1 MSSPTI
7 EPQDAAL
14 EGIQLCRRGDWRHGY
29 DQLRRVA
36 AIAGRQDMPSL
47 FYSYLGLCIARFDKR
62 YRDGITLAKHAVQKE
77 FFQPD
82 NYLNL
87 GKIYLLVEN
96 RKGAFEAVEKGLAMD
111 GQHPGLQALR
121 QDLGLRRPPV
131 LSFLDRG
138 NPVNQVLGRVRHAFR
153 PQVDVDDEPTE
164 QQVADSLDRTIHM

>member
-1 MSSPTI
+1 MSSLTT
-7 EPQDAAL
+7 EPHDAAL
-14 EGIQLCRRGDWRHGY
+14 EGIQLCRRGDWRLGY

-36 AIAGRQDMPSL
+36 AVAGRQDMPSL
-47 FYSYLGLCIARFDKR
+47 FYSYLGFCIARFDRR

-96 RKGAFEAVEKGLAMD
+96 RKGAHEAVAKGLAMD
-111 GQHPGLQALR
+111 AQHAGLQALR
-121 QDLGLRRPPV
+121 QELGVRRAPV
-131 LSFLDRG
+131 LSFLDRA
-138 NPVNQVLGRVRHAFR
+138 NPVNQLLGRIRHSLK
-153 PQVDVDDEPTE
+153 PQVDVDDEPTP